1 MKLIKRRKSLAFVIG
16 IMLVLSVGTAAF
28 AGCKGK
34 SQQDG
39 EAEKRQEENQQEEET
54 KGGEGGQEEETEG
67 GEQEEETKDEEGEQ
81 EEETKDREDG
91 QDLTDGNEADA
102 EEKDTEEKN
111 TEDASKEILK
121 SFQAATLSGDTFT
134 EEDLAKKDMTVINF
148 WATSCGPCISEMPDL
163 AKFSR
168 LLPERVQVVTVCLDG
183 SGAEEDVT
191 EILEEVNFDGI
202 TLLSGD
208 GDFEALCYAVMYTP
222 TTIFVDS
229 DGNLAGDVIIG
240 GKQEFQT
247 VYTEALNKALRESGK
262 EEVELDEE

>member
-1 MKLIKRRKSLAFVIG
+1 MKLIRRRKNLAFVIG

-39 EAEKRQEENQQEEET
+39 EAGKRQEENQQEEET
-54 KGGEGGQEEETEG
+54 KGGEGGQEEETEDG
-67 GEQEEETKDEEGEQ
+67 EGEQ
-81 EEETKDREDG
+81 EEETKDGEDG
-91 QDLTDGNEADA
+91 QDLTDGNEADV
-102 EEKDTEEKN
+102 EEKDTEEKD

-121 SFQAATLSGDTFT
+121 SFQAATLSGETFT

-183 SGAEEDVT
+183 SGSEEDVT

-229 DGNLAGDVIIG
+229 NGNLAGDVIIG